1 MTEEFKPKIITF
13 VCNWCTYA
21 GADLAGTSRME
32 YPAEIRMIKFPC
44 TGRIDPEMVIKAFEQ
59 GADAVWISGC
69 HPGDCH
75 YNTGNYYARRRWAIF
90 RKELEFIGIN
100 MDRLKFTW
108 ISAAE
113 GRKFADE
120 VADFVGKIKE
130 LGPFESYQ
138 SIIPPNP
145 GPITEDAVKADAE
158 VEK

>member
-1 MTEEFKPKIITF
+1 MAEEFRPKIITY

-32 YPAEIRMIKFPC
+32 YPADIRMVKFPC
-44 TGRIDPEMVIKAFEQ
+44 TGRIDPEMVMMAFEQ

-75 YNTGNYYARRRWAIF
+75 YNTGNYYARRRWTIY
-90 RKELEFIGIN
+90 RKQLEFMGFDLRRI
-100 MDRLKFTW
+100 KFTW

-120 VADFVGKIKE
+120 VAKYVGEVRE
-130 LGPFESYQ
+130 LGPFKQFHE
-138 SIIPPNP
+138 ILP
-145 GPITEDAVKADAE
+145 
-158 VEK
+158 EKVS